1 MKIGW
6 LGTGIM
12 GAPMARRIAA
22 AGHDVV
28 AWNRTREKAQGIEGV
43 AVADSPAAAVEGAE
57 IVVTMLSDGA
67 AVEEVAGQA
76 GIPADAIWWQ
86 ASTVGLEATDRLKN
100 LGPTYVDAPVLGTK
114 QPAEEGTLTVL
125 AAGPSDALDTL
136 APLFDAV
143 GSKTIRLGEVGE
155 ATRAK
160 LVMNHWVLAL
170 TAATAET
177 ISLAHSLGV
186 DPKLFLEGIA
196 GGPLDSAYAQM
207 KGALILEDRT
217 GEASFPLR
225 LAEKDARLIV
235 ETGAAGELAP
245 AVERAFA
252 RGAEAGLGDHDMA
265 AVGSVS
271 EASARRS

>member
-12 GAPMARRIAA
+12 GAPMARQIAA

-67 AVEEVAGQA
+67 AVEEVVGQA

>member
-12 GAPMARRIAA
+12 GAPMARQIAA